1 MTAPMDL
8 PPPSAALS
16 EPPLPRLRL
25 LVVDNDP
32 AVLKAMQDLLVG
44 WKAEVHAAQTPDQ
57 ACRLFGTHGADL
69 FLFDYHLDDQVSGLE
84 LRDALSPAATGIPCV
99 IITADHSKTVADAV
113 ATAGCQ
119 LLHKPLKPLALR
131 SLVAQLIARSSR

>member
-113 ATAGCQ
+113 AAAGCQ